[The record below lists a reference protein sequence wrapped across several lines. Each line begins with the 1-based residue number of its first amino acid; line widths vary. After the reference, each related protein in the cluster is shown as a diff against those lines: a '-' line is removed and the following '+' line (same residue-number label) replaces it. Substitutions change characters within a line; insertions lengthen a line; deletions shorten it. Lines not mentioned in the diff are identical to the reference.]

1 MKLRQLI
8 IDHKNTLYFIKKT
21 SRYNYIF
28 LYFIWNHV
36 TSVTCVKT
44 KRQCSGSV
52 RVNVFFAFVSLIH
65 VLSNVFHTDIAHN
78 HMSMLWSL
86 ECAFHLSCCLFVVS
100 LYFFHEYFPL
110 NPSLC
115 LEGWLNQD
123 YILCMFLIYLN
134 QIDCFNAPDVWLMSG
149 LRACRKETKERFFRD

>member
-36 TSVTCVKT
+36 TSVTCMKT

-65 VLSNVFHTDIAHN
+65 VLSNVFQHTDIANN

-100 LYFFHEYFPL
+100 LYLFSWVL
-110 NPSLC
+110 SSQSQSLFGG
-115 LEGWLNQD
+115 LVKSRLRSLYVFDLFESDWL
-123 YILCMFLIYLN
+123 F
-134 QIDCFNAPDVWLMSG
+134 
-149 LRACRKETKERFFRD
+149 